1 MEFYLVAERGYSGS
15 TKISTLKAFST
26 FTSVGQVAF
35 DNWNK
40 DAKGL
45 TFERYMQRWCPVVLR
60 AEVDSDKK
68 LSRMAK
74 STVLKKMKADPDLK
88 NGFTKAL
95 LKGGA

>member
-15 TKISTLKAFST
+15 TKVSTLKAFST
-26 FTSVGQVAF
+26 FTSVGQVAL

-45 TFERYMQRWCPVVLR
+45 PFEKYMQRWCPVVFR
-60 AEVDSDKK
+60 AELDTDKK

-74 STVLKKMKADPDLK
+74 STIWKKIKADPELK
-88 NGFTKAL
+88 IGMTKAL